1 MSIFLSQKFSN
12 LFLNST
18 RLQSNTLP
26 KCFLHVSAVNQF
38 SLTDNRQGEPMKA
51 KKRIDPQV
59 LLARENRK
67 RKRIEKQIKS
77 MEKLGRK
84 LKPVEETEPD
94 RALVKEAE

>member
-1 MSIFLSQKFSN
+1 
-12 LFLNST
+12 
-18 RLQSNTLP
+18 
-26 KCFLHVSAVNQF
+26 
-38 SLTDNRQGEPMKA
+38 MKA

>member
-1 MSIFLSQKFSN
+1 MSTALYQKFSN
-12 LFLNST
+12 LLLT
-18 RLQSNTLP
+18 QLKPVTTQ
-26 KCFLHVSAVNQF
+26 KCLLHASAVNQF
-38 SLTDNRQGEPMKA
+38 KLTDCVRGEPMKA

-84 LKPVEETEPD
+84 MKPVEETEPD

>member
-1 MSIFLSQKFSN
+1 MSTALYQKFSN
-12 LFLNST
+12 LLWT
-18 RLQSNTLP
+18 HLKPVTP
-26 KCFLHVSAVNQF
+26 KKCLLHVSAVNQF
-38 SLTDNRQGEPMKA
+38 KLSDTVQGEPMKA

-84 LKPVEETEPD
+84 MKPIEETEPD